1 MASDLFQSYNHPV
14 QNPQPYTQQFGTP
27 KDAALSRVQQ
37 MGISIPQNISND
49 PNAIL
54 QYVMQSG
61 KIPQIQNR
69 IQMAQNFLMSQ
80 MGARH

>member
-1 MASDLFQSYNHPV
+1 MASDLFQSYSRPV
-14 QNPQPYTQQFGTP
+14 QNPQPAAQQFNNP
-27 KDAALSRVQQ
+27 RDAALSRAQQ
-37 MGISIPQNISND
+37 MGINIPQNIAND

-61 KIPQIQNR
+61 KIPQVQNR

-80 MGARH
+80 MGMRR